1 MIRYF
6 KGNNENTRMASIAL
20 FLHMLLALN
29 KDVAPSAFIFY
40 FEQNASFRMIKLA

>member
-6 KGNNENTRMASIAL
+6 KGNNENTRMASMAL

-29 KDVAPSAFIFY
+29 KDVAPFFY
-40 FEQNASFRMIKLA
+40 FYLLLWAECIISDD